1 MKSRRRSIIIKTINI
16 FVGVTLLTN
25 ALYWLMARRTGQLYA
40 SGWISDVGSIGEV
53 VAAVIAA
60 IMIILQLEQEKDI
73 EKEENRI
80 HEAEFI
86 LKYNQ
91 IFMENTSLQDVEG
104 KLGDRYME
112 REKLTEE
119 TVNENL
125 QGFVNYLVYLEGL
138 APLILNKVIDL
149 SHIDDLF
156 AYRYFIAMNNPII
169 QEISLK
175 SFPEYYRGCYKIY
188 RIWRDYRIK
197 EFCDKKG
204 EKYTKLIPL
213 CDSELDSLETY
224 SNYGE
229 AVCYKDYTY
238 KKICNMIKM
247 TDSQYYSVAKL
258 LYSSNEEMYLKMFG
272 SRGAALELIVEALK
286 NNNNPIYN
294 SLNIGIR
301 ERKGDIESVLLKVK
315 AGEGDTCKEYMNWM
329 EIANSN
335 SALYKT
341 EIEFYIQGLI
351 DGNIEIG
358 IDNIY
363 SEEKKEER
371 KKEILKIGG
380 TYE

>member
-104 KLGDRYME
+104 KLGDHYMG

-238 KKICNMIKM
+238 KKLCNMKKM

-358 IDNIY
+358 IDKIY

>member
-1 MKSRRRSIIIKTINI
+1 MK
-16 FVGVTLLTN
+16 
-25 ALYWLMARRTGQLYA
+25 
-40 SGWISDVGSIGEV
+40 
-53 VAAVIAA
+53 
-60 IMIILQLEQEKDI
+60 
-73 EKEENRI
+73 
-80 HEAEFI
+80 
-86 LKYNQ
+86 
-91 IFMENTSLQDVEG
+91 
-104 KLGDRYME
+104 
-112 REKLTEE
+112 
-119 TVNENL
+119 
-125 QGFVNYLVYLEGL
+125 
-138 APLILNKVIDL
+138 
-149 SHIDDLF
+149 
-156 AYRYFIAMNNPII
+156 
-169 QEISLK
+169 
-175 SFPEYYRGCYKIY
+175 
-188 RIWRDYRIK
+188 
-197 EFCDKKG
+197 
-204 EKYTKLIPL
+204 
-213 CDSELDSLETY
+213 
-224 SNYGE
+224 
-229 AVCYKDYTY
+229 
-238 KKICNMIKM
+238 KM